1 VPNNEDF
8 YKRKDLILERLESSI
23 IEDDDDKSVIND
35 TEDIGNME
43 NDALM
48 IDDQNEIPS

>member
-1 VPNNEDF
+1 M
-8 YKRKDLILERLESSI
+8 ERLENSTL
-23 IEDDDDKSVIND
+23 EDDDDKSVIND

-48 IDDQNEIPS
+48 NDDQNEIPP